1 MAKVSR
7 RNLVCVC
14 NMVTEKEII
23 SGLKKGAQSTA
34 DIQRATKAGTSC
46 GKCLM
51 TIDRMV
57 EEFLAQQPVDTQRKI
72 EFDKSIQKVIR

>member
-1 MAKVSR
+1 MS

-14 NMVTEKEII
+14 NMVTEKEILAT
-23 SGLKKGAQSTA
+23 LKKGAFSTA

-51 TIDRMV
+51 TIDRIV
-57 EEFLAQQPVDTQRKI
+57 EEYLEQQPADPQCRI
-72 EFDKSIQKVIR
+72 DFDGK

>member
-1 MAKVSR
+1 MS

-14 NMVTEKEII
+14 NMVTENEILVL
-23 SGLKKGAQSTA
+23 LKKGARSTA

-51 TIDRMV
+51 TIDRIV
-57 EEFLAQQPVDTQRKI
+57 EEFLEQKPTDPQLGI
-72 EFDKSIQKVIR
+72 EFDY